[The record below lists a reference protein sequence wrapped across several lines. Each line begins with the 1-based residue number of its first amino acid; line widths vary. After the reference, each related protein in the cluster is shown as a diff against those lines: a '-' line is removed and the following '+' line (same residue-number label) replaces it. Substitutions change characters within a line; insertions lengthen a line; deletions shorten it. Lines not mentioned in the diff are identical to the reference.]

1 MLPVPLPL
9 MLVHD
14 TTSPVV
20 CVCFDFYRPVLC
32 AAAHRCMQSTCVA
45 TDCGEPGCA
54 STLPTQHV
62 LPPTWQSWHRRLR
75 HAAQAPPVER
85 DEHSNLYVSGL
96 STNLTQ
102 QELCDFVKSINC
114 GDYES
119 LWRQQNKRFAFIRY
133 GTPDKALDAMQRLQ
147 AYREH
152 TSER

>member
-20 CVCFDFYRPVLC
+20 CVCFDFDRSVLC
-32 AAAHRCMQSTCVA
+32 AAAHRLWGA
-45 TDCGEPGCA
+45 
-54 STLPTQHV
+54 
-62 LPPTWQSWHRRLR
+62 WQSWHRRLR

-102 QELCDFVKSINC
+102 QELCDFVRNISC
-114 GDYES
+114 GD
-119 LWRQQNKRFAFIRY
+119 
-133 GTPDKALDAMQRLQ
+133 
-147 AYREH
+147 
-152 TSER
+152 